1 MNKLNKY
8 IAYTGLVTIL
18 LCGETLSPLQLV
30 ALIIFTAGMLW
41 LAGEFNVHHKAQK
54 FHSQL
59 LSGAP
64 IAQQTAR
71 DLKIEV

>member
-1 MNKLNKY
+1 
-8 IAYTGLVTIL
+8 
-18 LCGETLSPLQLV
+18 LQLV

-41 LAGEFNVHHKAQK
+41 LAGEFNVHHKSQK

-71 DLKIEV
+71 DLQIEV